1 MNKTKER
8 MQDEAKKLN
17 ELENRLESYK
27 SKSKERV
34 NEVQEQ

>member
-1 MNKTKER
+1 
-8 MQDEAKKLN
+8 MQEEVQKLL

-34 NEVQEQ
+34 TEVQEQ